1 MITGQTSDGATGL
14 DFQAC
19 CDGHRAVQTDARQR
33 VERLAQGI
41 VEDALHI
48 HGTQCNGTALLF
60 DVTQLLAEKDE
71 VAVLLTERHMHITQ
85 HFFYGLADRIELRRR
100 GDGGMHQAGNVPNR
114 HRQVAENLQHG
125 DGLGDVLMELRVR
138 EANLDLANCQMN
150 GGKGTANV
158 LFQLVVQG
166 DGGGQPAHGL
176 IRHRLGA
183 AFAFQDVLDH
193 LDRRA
198 QADAAGG
205 LGQGAQQV

>member
-1 MITGQTSDGATGL
+1 
-14 DFQAC
+14 
-19 CDGHRAVQTDARQR
+19 
-33 VERLAQGI
+33 
-41 VEDALHI
+41 
-48 HGTQCNGTALLF
+48 
-60 DVTQLLAEKDE
+60 
-71 VAVLLTERHMHITQ
+71 
-85 HFFYGLADRIELRRR
+85 
-100 GDGGMHQAGNVPNR
+100 MHQAGDVPNR

-138 EANLDLANCQMN
+138 EANLDLANCLVDGRECAPN
-150 GGKGTANV
+150 ILLK
-158 LFQLVVQG
+158 LVVQG